1 MSKKV
6 VIVGGVAGGASVA
19 ARVRRL
25 DEHARIVMFEK
36 GPHVSFS
43 NCSLPFHLSGMIPNA
58 EDLVLM
64 TPEKF
69 KTSYNIDAK
78 VNSEV
83 VKIDTQNKKV
93 VVKDVL
99 TGELFDESYDA
110 LYLSPGAKP
119 IMPKNIAGIDRKNV
133 FPVRNVVDIVAIDTY
148 IKTNEVKH
156 AVVVGGGYIGLE
168 IMENLKDRGLDVT
181 LVEAASQV
189 MRPIDDDMVQIV
201 HQEIVSHGVDLVV
214 GEAVCAIH
222 DDHILTNQGRKI
234 DAQMVVMAIGVSPE
248 VTLAVDAGIK
258 LGETGAIAVDN
269 NFRTNIPHIY
279 AVGDAI
285 EVHHALLHKTTRLTL
300 AGPAQR
306 QARAAADDLYGRE
319 VHNKGFIGSSSVKVF
334 DMNIAS
340 TGLNKNQCEANGIKY
355 DFVYVIPSDKVG
367 IIPSAQPMHLKVL
380 YEVPTGKL
388 LGAQAVGRGEVVKR
402 VDVAAA
408 MITMNATLYD
418 LKDLELCYSPMFST
432 AKDPLNHAALV
443 GINLLNGDFKQVK
456 VSEVRTLVES
466 GAFIIDVREESE
478 FKQGH
483 LKGAK
488 NIPMSTFRKHLNDIP
503 KDQKIYIHCRSGQRS
518 YNVVRALGNLGYDYV
533 YNISGSFLGISYYEY
548 YLDKKLNRQP
558 IVTAYNFN

>member
-25 DEHARIVMFEK
+25 DESAEIVMFER

-43 NCSLPFHLSGMIPNA
+43 NCSLPFYLSKMIPEA
-58 EDLVLM
+58 EQLVLM

-69 KTSYNIDAK
+69 ETSYNIDAR

-83 VKIDTQNKKV
+83 VKIDPKLKRV
-93 VVKDVL
+93 HVRRVD
-99 TGELFDESYDA
+99 TGEMYEESYDA

-119 IMPKNIAGIDRKNV
+119 IMPKNIAGIDRDNV
-133 FPVRNVVDIVAIDTY
+133 FPVRNVVDIVKIDTY
-148 IKTNEVKH
+148 INDHNVQNV
-156 AVVVGGGYIGLE
+156 AVVGGGYIGLE
-168 IMENLKDRGLDVT
+168 IMENLKERGLNVT

-189 MRPIDDDMVQIV
+189 MRPIDDDIVQIV
-201 HQEIVSHGVDLVV
+201 HQEIVSNGVDLVV
-214 GEAVCAIH
+214 GEAVCAVH
-222 DDHILTNQGRKI
+222 EDHILTNQGRKI
-234 DAQMVVMAIGVSPE
+234 DAEMVVMAIGVIPE

-306 QARAAADDLYGRE
+306 QARSAADDLYGRE

-334 DMNIAS
+334 HMNVAS
-340 TGLNKNQCEANGIKY
+340 TGLNKSQCEAHGIKY
-355 DFVYVIPSDKVG
+355 DFVYIIPSDKVS
-367 IIPSAQPMHLKVL
+367 IIPDAEPMHLKVL

-388 LGAQAVGRGEVVKR
+388 LGAQAVGRGDVVKR

-408 MITMNATLYD
+408 MITMNASIYD

-456 VSEVRTLVES
+456 VSDVRPLVEQ
-466 GAFIIDVREESE
+466 GAFIIDVREKEE
-478 FKQGH
+478 YELGH
-483 LKGAK
+483 IIGSK
-488 NIPMSTFRKHLNDIP
+488 NIPMSEFRNRFAEIP
-503 KDQKIYIHCRSGQRS
+503 KDQPVYVHCRSGQRS
-518 YNVVRALGNLGYDYV
+518 YNVCKALGNSGYDHV
-533 YNISGSFLGISYYEY
+533 YNISGSFLGVSYFEY
-548 YLDKKLNRQP
+548 YLDQQLKRNP
-558 IVTAYNFN
+558 IVTQYNFN